1 MRFPRL
7 TYTNVTATL
16 ALLIALGGSSYAAV
30 SLTCGNIPNGT
41 VTGSDLREKS
51 VKSRDVDNG
60 TLTGSDLKNGSVTSS
75 DVDDASLQGKDIK
88 AGTPLGPPGPTG
100 TTQAVT
106 RRTAEMT
113 LTLGQVDERTASCL
127 PGEIAVGGGGGNAGA
142 PSDFVVAL
150 SDEPVKANG
159 APPASGE
166 QATGWRVV
174 GLNPLLAG
182 LAQGHINVYVL
193 CTKA

>member
-1 MRFPRL
+1 MRFRGL

-16 ALLIALGGSSYAAV
+16 ALFIALGGSSYAAV
-30 SLTCGNIPNGT
+30 SLTGGNIRNGT
-41 VTGSDLREKS
+41 VTGSDLKDES
-51 VKSRDVDNG
+51 VKGRDVDNG
-60 TLTGSDLKNGSVTSS
+60 TVTGSDLKNGSVASS
-75 DVDDASLQGKDIK
+75 DIDNGSLLSKDVK
-88 AGTPLGPPGPTG
+88 AGTPLGPQGPTG

-106 RRTAEMT
+106 RRTEEMT

-142 PSDFVVAL
+142 PSDVVVAL

-174 GLNPLLAG
+174 GLNPLLVG
-182 LAQGHINVYVL
+182 PTTGHVNVYVL